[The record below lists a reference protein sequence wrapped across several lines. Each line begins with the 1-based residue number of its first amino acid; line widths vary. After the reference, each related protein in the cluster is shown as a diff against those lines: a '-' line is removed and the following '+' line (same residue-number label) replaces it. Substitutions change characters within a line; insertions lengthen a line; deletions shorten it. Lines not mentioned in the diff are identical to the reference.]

1 MDLSN
6 LSLIGQNFKGIVVN
20 RALPSLHGWSL
31 EITIP
36 LMILILGTV

>member
-6 LSLIGQNFKGIVVN
+6 SSLIGQSFKGTIVN
-20 RALPSLHGWSL
+20 RTLPFLHGWSL